1 MEICGDGGRKI
12 ESLGCIDECGG
23 TGVGLSFL
31 DHLAKN
37 VIRARGRQHLT
48 REEIAII
55 EESLQ
60 EKTVDREV
68 VDDSALE
75 QT

>member
-1 MEICGDGGRKI
+1 MCD
-12 ESLGCIDECGG
+12 
-23 TGVGLSFL
+23 GVGLLFL
-31 DHLAKN
+31 DYLAKN